1 MLKSHE
7 GYLRWQTIYFPAN
20 DIFSTIHYKKTMS
33 QSNSGSEIDRV
44 IRRMGL
50 AEDWHNDVN
59 AELNQCMQ
67 QATDIATEADRTDLR
82 KLPFVTVDGSD
93 AKDFDD
99 AICCEES
106 EEGIILWVAIAD
118 VASYVR
124 AGSMLDQEAFKRG
137 NSTYLPDRVLPML
150 PPLLSNDLCSLLPKQ
165 DRPVIACRMVFDAQM
180 QIADYRFSKAII
192 NSHCRLTYQQV
203 QTFFDEGSPIVCCPT
218 EVPAMLRVAEKL
230 YRLLRKSREARGA
243 LDLDIPKRHLCF
255 DKGWRIKSVMLLRRN
270 EAHRMIEEFMICANV
285 AAARYLLSQNLCFLS
300 RVHEGI
306 KREALPALDD
316 FLRASGLYLKGT
328 KVTDLARLI
337 EQTSAHESRQ
347 IIHTMI
353 LSSLQRAIYA
363 PSKKGHF
370 GLALKYY
377 THFTSPI
384 RRYPDLSVHRAIHM
398 TLGST
403 SGHCYD
409 KGELKSQG
417 QHCSMTERRSDE
429 TVWDIEQYF
438 LCQLAQTKVGQVYRG
453 VVTTVTA
460 FGLFIELTSLQTSGL
475 LHIKYLG
482 DDYYQFNDTRRY
494 LKGVRNGNTYKTGDV
509 LNVSIKSVRADERK
523 IDLVPANF

>member
-1 MLKSHE
+1 
-7 GYLRWQTIYFPAN
+7 
-20 DIFSTIHYKKTMS
+20 MS
-33 QSNSGSEIDRV
+33 QSNGSSEIDRV

-50 AEDWHNDVN
+50 AKDWHSDVN
-59 AELNQCMQ
+59 AELSQCMKKV
-67 QATDIATEADRTDLR
+67 TDIATEMDRTDLG
-82 KLPFVTVDGSD
+82 KLPFVTIDGSD

-106 EEGIILWVAIAD
+106 DEGIILWVAIAD

-124 AGSMLDQEAFKRG
+124 VGSMLDQEAFKRG

-180 QIADYRFSKAII
+180 QIIDYHFSKALI
-192 NSHCRLTYQQV
+192 NSYCRLTYQQV
-203 QTFFDEGSPIVCCPT
+203 QTFFEKGSPIVCCPT
-218 EVPAMLRVAEKL
+218 KVSAMLKVAEKL
-230 YRLLRKSREARGA
+230 YKLLRKSREARGA

-255 DKGWRIKSVMLLRRN
+255 DKSRRVKSVMLLRRN
-270 EAHRMIEEFMICANV
+270 NAHRMIEEFMICANIT
-285 AAARYLLSQNLCFLS
+285 AARYLLSQDLCFLS
-300 RVHEGI
+300 RVHAGI

-316 FLRASGLYLKGT
+316 FLRTSGFYLKGT
-328 KVTDLARLI
+328 EAADLAHLI
-337 EQTSAHESRQ
+337 EQTSEHENKQ
-347 IIHTMI
+347 TIHMMI
-353 LSSLQRAIYA
+353 LSSLQRATYA
-363 PSKKGHF
+363 PSRQGHF

-384 RRYPDLSVHRAIHM
+384 RRYPDLSIHRAIHT

-403 SGHCYD
+403 SGHCYN

-429 TVWDIEQYF
+429 AVWDVEQYF

-453 VVTTVTA
+453 VVTTVTS
-460 FGLFIELTSLQTSGL
+460 FGLFIELTSLQISGL
-475 LHIKYLG
+475 LHIKYLR
-482 DDYYQFNDTRRY
+482 DDYYQFNDIRRY
-494 LKGVRNGNTYKTGDV
+494 LKGARSGNTYKIGDV
-509 LNVSIKSVRADERK
+509 LDVSIKSVRADERK
-523 IDLVPANF
+523 IDLTLAN